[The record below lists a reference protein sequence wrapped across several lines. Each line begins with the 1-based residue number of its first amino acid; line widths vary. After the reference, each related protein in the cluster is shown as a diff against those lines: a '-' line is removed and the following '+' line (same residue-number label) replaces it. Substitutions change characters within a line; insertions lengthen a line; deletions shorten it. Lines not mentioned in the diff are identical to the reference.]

1 MCFWGFSFVWFFYL
15 LFPLLCLCMYV
26 CICVVL
32 LSATLSMPHFLY
44 FSHHVAPPPPPTS
57 SPITT
62 PSLIIIL
69 PVENPHPL
77 HLTAFVFLPSIAVK
91 PEVID
96 YGHGAKTDDPIADLD
111 READRFERDRAS
123 RLDRPKWDDS
133 RHLKSQ

>member
-1 MCFWGFSFVWFFYL
+1 MCVCVSGVLVLFGFFICSFRYFV
-15 LFPLLCLCMYV
+15 CVCMYV
-26 CICVVL
+26 SVL
-32 LSATLSMPHFLY
+32 FYCLLLYLCLIFYTFLTML
-44 FSHHVAPPPPPTS
+44 PTS